1 MRKFTNWLDSRN
13 NVFRL
18 MEQEDTTPINIDL
31 NKLQQ
36 IKKAR
41 GDFYIIPKPNA
52 KISNDG
58 EVINPSTENA
68 FFVPVGPNAERVIR
82 GIKSQQQK
90 LIVAS
95 SGQERLRNFTKYL
108 NKINT
113 TMPSDSDVKE
123 DLANWS
129 VVYNDFINKKENTIS
144 PFTGKP
150 DTVDNIRKILTS
162 SQARKINAGPDYNNW
177 ARKYLPFLPT
187 VEEINAGKFP
197 SSLSPYAK
205 LSLKNIFSD
214 TQSPQY
220 KQNTMTFLERFLKIY
235 EGGLKPQGVDL
246 KDLPWTNSMKILA
259 GLKSTENEEEINQA
273 VKFAEYFSKNPN
285 FIDWD
290 QVQKNESGI
299 TMQDIE
305 WLKTK
310 KGMGVSTNTG
320 GEKES
325 NSQPMPATEKQ
336 TGNEEKL
343 KQLTNQIKLK
353 TDQLEKDEN
362 NKTLADELEKLLKQY
377 HDLGGK

>member
-36 IKKAR
+36 IKTAR

-52 KISNDG
+52 KISSDG
-58 EVINPSTENA
+58 EVINPSTQNA
-68 FFVPVGPNAERVIR
+68 FFVPVGPNAERAIR

-95 SGQERLRNFTKYL
+95 SAQERLRNFTKYL

-113 TMPSDSDVKE
+113 TMPNDSDVKE

-129 VVYNDFINKKENTIS
+129 VVYNDFINKKQDTIS

-150 DTVDNIRKILTS
+150 ESIDNIRKFLVS
-162 SQARKINAGPDYNNW
+162 SQARKYNAGPDYSNW
-177 ARKYLPFLPT
+177 AKKYLPFLPT
-187 VEEINAGKFP
+187 INEIAEGKFP
-197 SSLSPYAK
+197 DSLSATGK

-214 TQSPQY
+214 PQSPQY
-220 KQNTMTFLERFLKIY
+220 KQNTISFLERFLKIY
-235 EGGLKPQGVDL
+235 EGGLKPQGVEL

-259 GLKSTENEEEINQA
+259 GLKPTENEEEINQA

-285 FIDWD
+285 FINWD
-290 QVQKNESGI
+290 QAQKNESGI

-310 KGMGVSTNTG
+310 KGMGASTDTG
-320 GEKES
+320 GVKGTTG
-325 NSQPMPATEKQ
+325 QPMPAAGKQ

-343 KQLTNQIKLK
+343 KQLKNQIKSK
-353 TDQLEKDEN
+353 T
-362 NKTLADELEKLLKQY
+362 DELEKNPDNVNLGVELEELLKQY
-377 HDLGGK
+377 QGLGGK